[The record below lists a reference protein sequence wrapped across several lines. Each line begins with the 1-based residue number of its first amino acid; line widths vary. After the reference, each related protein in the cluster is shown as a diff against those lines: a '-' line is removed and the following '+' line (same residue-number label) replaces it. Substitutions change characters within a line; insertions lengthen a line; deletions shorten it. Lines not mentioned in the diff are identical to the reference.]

1 MILLNFSHPLTADQL
16 AQVAALTGQKV
27 AEVRGEMPQFDH
39 ELPFAEQV
47 RALAERVGLSP
58 EEWQTAPLLIN
69 PPGYAPAAAALLA
82 ELHGRIGH
90 FPAVL
95 RLSPVEG
102 SIPTC
107 YEVAEIINLQRI
119 RDQARK
125 RRQDSDETVDSMSVS

>member
-1 MILLNFSHPLTADQL
+1 MIVLNFSHPLTDDQL

-39 ELPFAEQV
+39 QAPFGEQV
-47 RALAERVGLSP
+47 RALADRVGLSP
-58 EEWQTAPLLIN
+58 VGWQTTPLLIN
-69 PPGYAPAAAALLA
+69 PPGYAPAAATLLA

-102 SIPTC
+102 SIPTH
-107 YEVAEIINLQRI
+107 YEVAEVINLQHV

-125 RRQDSDETVDSMSVS
+125 GRQDR